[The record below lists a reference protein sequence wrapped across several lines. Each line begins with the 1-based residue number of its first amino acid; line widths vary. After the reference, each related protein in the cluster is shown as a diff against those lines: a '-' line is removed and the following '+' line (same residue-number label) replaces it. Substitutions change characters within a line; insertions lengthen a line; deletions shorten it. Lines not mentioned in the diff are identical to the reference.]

1 VEAHARV
8 DERTKKLSLFG
19 REVSVVYFR
28 AGYAPADYPGEA
40 EWAARMALERSAAVK
55 CPTPPTPPL
64 VLSGHAASLTP
75 Y

>member
-1 VEAHARV
+1 MEAHARV

-55 CPTPPTPPL
+55 CP
-64 VLSGHAASLTP
+64 SAALQCVGAKKIQQAP
-75 Y
+75 

>member
-1 VEAHARV
+1 MEAHARV

-55 CPTPPTPPL
+55 CPTPPHPPP
-64 VLSGHAASLTP
+64 S